1 MKDYLKS
8 SSDSISNVINEVIAN
23 LKQKETKI
31 MAEQNIWK
39 YAAKNNLTFVT
50 NKGTL
55 VAADLFDLKVEDL
68 DRIYAGL
75 KKAEETSNTFTLLD
89 TKKKENTDLEI
100 KISLVK
106 EVFDDKMAAKEAA
119 VKAAATKAR
128 NQKIQDIIERKKE
141 SELEGKSIEELEK
154 MIQEG

>member
-1 MKDYLKS
+1 MKDYSRS
-8 SSDSISNVINEVIAN
+8 SSDPISNVINEVIAN

-89 TKKKENTDLEI
+89 SKKKENTDLEI
-100 KISLVK
+100 KIALVK

>member
-1 MKDYLKS
+1 
-8 SSDSISNVINEVIAN
+8 
-23 LKQKETKI
+23 

-100 KISLVK
+100 KIALVK

-154 MIQEG
+154 MIQDG

>member
-100 KISLVK
+100 KIALVK

-154 MIQEG
+154 MIQDG